1 MARIL
6 TLNIGAAKAVLAE
19 YQVRGKTGLTLTRYA
34 TSDIVGMSA
43 EAPQVALVPAIQEA
57 MKTSGIKPGPLL
69 LALNGQMVF
78 PRFAKFPPADAEKF
92 DELVHYEV
100 EQNIP
105 FPIDEV
111 VCDHQLLGETAEGD
125 QAAMIVAAKVDQ
137 VSLVTNAVSAAG
149 LLPYVVDVGPMAVT
163 NALKNAYPD
172 LEGSVMVLDV
182 GAKTTSLI
190 IIEDEKIY
198 LRAIPVAG
206 NAITKELSQTF
217 GCSPEEAEQLKKER
231 GYVSLGGVTED
242 EDEVAD
248 RASKTIRAVLT
259 RLHAEINRSINFYRS
274 QQGGTSPTRVFLTG
288 GSVRLPQIDDFFR
301 ETLKVEVEFLNPFGE
316 VQVDSS
322 VDQTALESDVFELVE
337 SVGLALRWTKRA
349 AMNINL
355 MPPALV
361 AKMRLI
367 KRIPFLAVGAVALLL
382 ALIVGIFAENK
393 AAAVARAQDDF
404 VRQKNAA
411 FAKYEKELIQ
421 AVKAGGVQ
429 LRKTDEFQQLLA
441 SRALAVQR
449 IEAVRRSLLPNM
461 WITGWEE
468 EKGMQKVTIRGWQ
481 DSLTAAEKIYADANN
496 GKKVTAA
503 ELVQATLKKS
513 DQVVSETVKIVAT
526 RDVNG
531 RACLVEF
538 AIAFKPAPLKSIA
551 EAGKPSAP
559 KKADAKGKGAA
570 AKQAGGKN
578 Q

>member
-19 YQVRGKTGLTLTRYA
+19 YQIRGKTALTLTRYA
-34 TSDIVGMSA
+34 TADVTGMQV
-43 EAPQVALVPAIQEA
+43 ETPQLKLVPAIQEA

-78 PRFAKFPPADAEKF
+78 PRFAKFPPVDAEKLE
-92 DELVHYEV
+92 ELIHYEV

-125 QAAMIVAAKVDQ
+125 QAAMIVAAKLDQ
-137 VSLVTNAVSAAG
+137 VSLVTDAVGAAG
-149 LLPYVVDVGPMAVT
+149 LLPHVVDVGPMAVT
-163 NALKNAYPD
+163 NALKKSHPD

-190 IIEDEKIY
+190 ILENEKVY

-248 RASKTIRAVLT
+248 RASKTIRTVLT

-274 QQGGTSPTRVFLTG
+274 QQGGTAPTHVFLTG
-288 GSVRLPQIDDFFR
+288 GSVRLPQIDEFFR
-301 ETLKVEVEFLNPFGE
+301 ETLKVEVEFLNPLDGIE
-316 VQVDSS
+316 IGPAI
-322 VDQTALESDVFELVE
+322 DQAALESDVFELVE
-337 SVGLALRWTKRA
+337 SVGLALRWTKQA
-349 AMNINL
+349 ALNINL
-355 MPPALV
+355 MPPALM

-367 KRIPFLAVGAVALLL
+367 KRIPFIGAGAVALLI
-382 ALIVGIFAENK
+382 ALIVGIVGENN
-393 AAAVARAQDDF
+393 AAAVAHAQAEFIND
-404 VRQKNAA
+404 KNAA
-411 FAKYEKELIQ
+411 FGKYEKDLIQ
-421 AVKAGGVQ
+421 AVKAAGVQ
-429 LRKTDEFQQLLA
+429 LRKTDEFQQLMA
-441 SRALAVQR
+441 SRSLAVQR

-468 EKGMQKVTIRGWQ
+468 EKGLQKVTIRGWQ

-503 ELVQATLKKS
+503 ELVQATLRKS
-513 DQVVSETVKIVAT
+513 EQVVPDSVKIVAT

-531 RACLVEF
+531 RGCLVEF
-538 AIAFKPAPLKSIA
+538 AIAFKPAPLQSIA
-551 EAGKPSAP
+551 AAGKPAAA
-559 KKADAKGKGAA
+559 KDDAKGKGAA
-570 AKQAGGKN
+570 AKKPGGKK